1 MNTGIMFDGR
11 SFVLSRLPTRNR
23 VRMKSHLKL
32 QGRLSRWCKPYSSI
46 SSLPTQNVI
55 FSGIQPT
62 GVPHLG
68 NYLGA
73 LREWVQLQ
81 NSATEGTKLL
91 FSIVDLHALT
101 VPQDANQLRQW
112 RKEMLVTLLAVGLDP
127 SNSTIFYQSAVGVVG
142 LQSLVYLRTNYNQ
155 VLSHTELFWAL
166 STVASMGY
174 LSRMTQW
181 KVSSYNNDICRNGMV
196 LGLTSFRVSC
206 NYQKTRI

>member
-1 MNTGIMFDGR
+1 MNNSIIHDGR
-11 SFVLSRLPTRNR
+11 IFVLSRLPTKNR

-32 QGRLSRWCKPYSSI
+32 QGSRWCKPYSSK
-46 SSLPTQNVI
+46 SSLPTQKII

-81 NSATEGTKLL
+81 NSVTEGTKLL
-91 FSIVDLHALT
+91 FSIVDFHALT

-127 SNSTIFYQSAVGVVG
+127 SRSTIFYQSAVGVIE
-142 LQSLVYLRTNYNQ
+142 LQYLVYLRTNYNQ
-155 VLSHTELFWAL
+155 VPPHTELFWAL

-181 KVSSYNNDICRNGMV
+181 KVSS
-196 LGLTSFRVSC
+196 
-206 NYQKTRI
+206 Q